1 MLNAIIS
8 SDAVRWNMNKI
19 IEAIYKGGV
28 FHPIKPVSL
37 ADGERVWIT
46 VARRNIAQYDPAV
59 AMERLMAIADK
70 PDSPKNDELG
80 GDQDD
85 RVIYGNQDDLLAR
98 APTPEENQRIIDA
111 IMEIA
116 SLPDGQE
123 DDGTGGDKHDEIIY
137 GNEDESGSPL

>member
-1 MLNAIIS
+1 
-8 SDAVRWNMNKI
+8 MNEI

-46 VARRNIAQYDPAV
+46 IGRRNIAQYDPAV
-59 AMERLMAIADK
+59 AMQRLMAIADK
-70 PDSPKNDELG
+70 PDSPKDDGLG
-80 GDQDD
+80 GDQHDE
-85 RVIYGNQDDLLAR
+85 VIYGSQDDLLSR
-98 APTPEENQRIIDA
+98 APTPEENQRVLDA
-111 IMEIA
+111 IVEIA

-137 GNEDESGSPL
+137 GNEDASGSDL